1 MQNRNLLILGGAA
14 VLMLGGGLML
24 TRQQA
29 PLADVRAADQPLL
42 PALSTQLA
50 KLDAFSITE
59 GGGKLAIELKRDGER
74 WVAAS
79 KDNYPADVGALRT
92 YLAKLGEA
100 RLREQK
106 TANPE
111 RHATLGV
118 QDIDK
123 TDASGLLVTLGGID
137 PPVKLIT
144 GTLSTAGAAGT
155 FVRFAGDNQSWLASG
170 TLRPE
175 TALTNWIAAEIVNLP
190 ANRLKSA
197 TITAPDGAVLTVAK
211 NDPAD
216 ANWAIQDLPKGKEPS
231 SEFAGNALTSTPDN
245 LRLDDVMK
253 AEGVTPEGEVW
264 RARYATFD
272 GVVVELELWKREGRD
287 HVRVE
292 ASFDDARHAAWLDA
306 EVAKQQASQAAAK
319 QIAEQANA
327 RPEDAATPP
336 GAEPA
341 KEEGKGE
348 SLTLAPPPFD
358 EARFREEKTAGVR
371 GEVEGIRARTSG
383 WVYVIP
389 AWKAENI
396 RKRMAD
402 LLKS

>member
-1 MQNRNLLILGGAA
+1 MQNRNLLILAGAA
-14 VLMLGGGLML
+14 ALMLVAGLML
-24 TRQQA
+24 TRKQA
-29 PLADVRAADQPLL
+29 PQADVRAADQPLL
-42 PALSTQLA
+42 PAFSTQLA
-50 KLDAFSITE
+50 KLDAVSITE
-59 GGGKLAIELKRDGER
+59 GGGKVAIELKRDGER
-74 WVAAS
+74 WVVAS
-79 KDNYPADVGALRT
+79 KDNYPADVAALRT
-92 YLAKLGEA
+92 YLSKLGEA

-111 RHATLGV
+111 RHASIGV
-118 QDIDK
+118 EDVEK
-123 TDASGLLVTLGGID
+123 TDARGLQVTLGGID

-175 TALTNWIAAEIVNLP
+175 TALTHWIAAEIVNLP

-197 TITAPDGAVLTVAK
+197 SITAPDGAVLTVAK
-211 NDPAD
+211 DDPAA

-253 AEGVTPEGEVW
+253 AEGVTPDGEVW
-264 RARYATFD
+264 KARYATFD
-272 GVVVELELWKREGRD
+272 GVVVELELWQREGRD
-287 HVRVE
+287 HVRVN
-292 ASFDDARHAAWLDA
+292 ASFDEARHTAWLDA
-306 EVAKQQASQAAAK
+306 EVAKQQASQVAAQ
-319 QIAEQANA
+319 QIADQANA
-327 RPEDAATPP
+327 KAEEAANPPP
-336 GAEPA
+336 GGEPA
-341 KEEGKGE
+341 GEEKGTA
-348 SLTLAPPPFD
+348 LTLAPPPF
-358 EARFREEKTAGVR
+358 EESKFREEKTAGVQ
-371 GEVEGIRARTSG
+371 GEVEGIRSRTSN

-389 AWKAENI
+389 SWKAENI